1 MARTRRNLDQRIF
14 DNSGRYLDKFELL
27 FLMSVATVALNSLID
42 IDDPTENLASEIGW
56 LIVTLATGLTF
67 VLALRSSGMRRRL
80 RTIAEVIVWLLIAT
94 VVIITIFDATGGVAA
109 DAISGARPSL
119 LLVVIAFLS
128 PVVVLRRI
136 FVHTKVD
143 RTTLLGAISVY
154 MLLAIAF
161 QYVFL
166 YSAGRISG
174 DFFNQGFEPTTSY
187 MYFSLV
193 TITTLGYGDLSPAT
207 EVGQFLAT
215 AEALI
220 GQVFLVTVVARLV
233 SLYGLSRPDTVD
245 EQPAD

>member
-1 MARTRRNLDQRIF
+1 MARSRRNLDQRIF

-27 FLMSVATVALNSLID
+27 FLMSVATVTLYSLID

-56 LIVTLATGLTF
+56 LIVTVATGLTF

-109 DAISGARPSL
+109 DTISGARPSL
-119 LLVVIAFLS
+119 LLVMIAFLS
-128 PVVVLRRI
+128 PFVVLRRI

-154 MLLAIAF
+154 LLLAIAF

-193 TITTLGYGDLSPAT
+193 TITTLGPAT
-207 EVGQFLAT
+207 TAVPVVPLWAFHALFAALAGVGAVLAR
-215 AEALI
+215 A
-220 GQVFLVTVVARLV
+220 GRRVR
-233 SLYGLSRPDTVD
+233 
-245 EQPAD
+245 